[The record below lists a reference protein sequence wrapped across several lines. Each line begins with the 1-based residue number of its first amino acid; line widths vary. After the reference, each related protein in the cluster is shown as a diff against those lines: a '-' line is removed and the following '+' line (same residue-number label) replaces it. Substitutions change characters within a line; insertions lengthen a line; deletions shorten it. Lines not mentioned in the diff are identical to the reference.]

1 MKKKK
6 DLFLIVSLCLAA
18 ACSIGIYLNT
28 FGIFFSPIAEALNEK
43 RGNVAAF
50 YTIMMLSNA
59 IFSAIIPGFIT
70 NRNFKKIYL
79 AGIAGSVCSLILM
92 ANSSSLFMLYAG
104 SLLLGA
110 SFSTYFMVVITTVIN
125 CSFKENVG
133 TITGFV
139 FSFSGLAGALV
150 SPLLSYIIGRSGWQA
165 GFYVLSAAPLILCL
179 PAVFADIRI
188 EQDQPSENETGPV
201 GFNYHSSGYILLVV
215 MLVCYMFIP
224 SMAQHFP
231 GIALSKGFADTV
243 GPLMVSSSM
252 IGNIVF
258 KLIAGILSDRLGS
271 LKALSI
277 MSAVTL
283 TGIAIL
289 SIAKNPA
296 TAFLAAFLYGAIYSI
311 TAILASFRIK
321 ELCGIANYK
330 KAYSIASLAGNIANA
345 LSIAAIG
352 YIYDFFTSY
361 DPALLI
367 AISLDVI
374 ALILAILANKLQ
386 KTK

>member
-6 DLFLIVSLCLAA
+6 DLFLIISLCLAA

-43 RGNVAAF
+43 RGSVAAF

-59 IFSAIIPGFIT
+59 VFSVIIPGWLT
-70 NRNFKKIYL
+70 NRNFKRIYI

-92 ANSSSLFMLYAG
+92 ANSGSLLMLYAG

-110 SFSTYFMVVITTVIN
+110 SFSTYFMVVITTIIN
-125 CSFKENVG
+125 CSFKENTG

-139 FSFSGLAGALV
+139 FIFSGLAGALI
-150 SPLLSYIIGRSGWQA
+150 SPLLSYIIGRFGWRA
-165 GFYVLSAAPLILCL
+165 GFYAMSVAPLVLCL
-179 PAVFADIRI
+179 PAVFAEIRI
-188 EQDQPSENETGPV
+188 EQEQSSENGTDSV
-201 GFNYHSSGYILLVV
+201 RFNYLSSSYILLVI
-215 MLVCYMFIP
+215 MLLCYMFIP

-243 GPLMVSSSM
+243 GPLIVSSSM

-271 LKALSI
+271 LKALLI

-283 TGIAIL
+283 AGIVIL
-289 SIAKNPA
+289 SIA
-296 TAFLAAFLYGAIYSI
+296 
-311 TAILASFRIK
+311 
-321 ELCGIANYK
+321 
-330 KAYSIASLAGNIANA
+330 
-345 LSIAAIG
+345 
-352 YIYDFFTSY
+352 
-361 DPALLI
+361 
-367 AISLDVI
+367 
-374 ALILAILANKLQ
+374 
-386 KTK
+386 